1 MGYLSFLSKIF
12 FFIRNSL
19 PNFRFAVQ
27 YHASIAQ
34 CVVWVSW
41 VRRTFVFYFTTL
53 YIETICEDALV
64 VKKKLLA
71 FRYYWPNIH
80 LILHFTSDCCS
91 SDILQIQF
99 ELFRIKQEIKFQGNA
114 LIKYKILVCLLH
126 AWVRKKIADFFFTLK
141 SLARYYACS
150 FMIGTLIKMS
160 LHAYLHR
167 ERLSVDLVFW
177 PPGAV
182 STPVEADVR

>member
-1 MGYLSFLSKIF
+1 MCGLGVMGSSYIF
-12 FFIRNSL
+12 WNR
-19 PNFRFAVQ
+19 
-27 YHASIAQ
+27 
-34 CVVWVSW
+34 
-41 VRRTFVFYFTTL
+41 FVFYFTTL

-64 VKKKLLA
+64 VK
-71 FRYYWPNIH
+71 YWPNIH

-91 SDILQIQF
+91 SDILQILF
-99 ELFRIKQEIKFQGNA
+99 ELFWIKQQIKFQGNA

>member
-41 VRRTFVFYFTTL
+41 VRRTFFFNRFVFYFTTL
-53 YIETICEDALV
+53 CIETIFEDALV
-64 VKKKLLA
+64 VK
-71 FRYYWPNIH
+71 YWPNIH

-91 SDILQIQF
+91 SDILQILF
-99 ELFRIKQEIKFQGNA
+99 ELFRIKQQIKFQGNA
-114 LIKYKILVCLLH
+114 LIKYEIPVCLLH
-126 AWVRKKIADFFFTLK
+126 AWAKKIADFFFTLK
-141 SLARYYACS
+141 SLALYFACS
-150 FMIGTLIKMS
+150 FMIGTLKKMS